1 METLNRKWNTRLVT
15 AGTYAGIVVL
25 SLAAAAPAW
34 SQTQVPP
41 RVTREINLSG
51 PRFGMTLLSPSTVDA
66 LKERNITVGPIVSQ
80 FGWQFER
87 RLYTSNEGVSALMEW
102 VPLLSGLEQGV
113 ALPSL
118 NWLVGVRT
126 ASGAEFGI
134 GPNITPVGTGLVVAA
149 GVTVRSGALNVPLNF
164 ALASSKSGVRISI
177 MTGFNI
183 RKVESARRKHSTRV
197 WKALSV
203 GRERRSEAN

>member
-1 METLNRKWNTRLVT
+1 METLNRKRNTLLVT
-15 AGTYAGIVVL
+15 AGTYASIAVL
-25 SLAAAAPAW
+25 SLAAATPAW

-51 PRFGMTLLSPSTVDA
+51 PRFGMTLLSPSTVEA
-66 LKERNITVGPIVSQ
+66 LEERGIAVGPIVSQ

-126 ASGAEFGI
+126 AGGAEFGI
-134 GPNITPVGTGLVVAA
+134 GPNVTPVGTGLVVAA
-149 GVTVRSGALNVPLNF
+149 GVTVRSGALNIPLNF

-183 RKVESARRKHSTRV
+183 RK
-197 WKALSV
+197 
-203 GRERRSEAN
+203 

>member
-15 AGTYAGIVVL
+15 AGTYAGIVML
-25 SLAAAAPAW
+25 SLAAATPAW

-51 PRFGMTLLSPSTVDA
+51 PRFGMTLLSPNTVDA

-183 RKVESARRKHSTRV
+183 RK
-197 WKALSV
+197 
-203 GRERRSEAN
+203 

>member
-41 RVTREINLSG
+41 RATREINLSG
-51 PRFGMTLLSPSTVDA
+51 PRFGMTLLSPNTVDA

-183 RKVESARRKHSTRV
+183 RK
-197 WKALSV
+197 
-203 GRERRSEAN
+203 

>member
-1 METLNRKWNTRLVT
+1 METLNRKWNMRLVT
-15 AGTYAGIVVL
+15 AGTYAGIVML
-25 SLAAAAPAW
+25 SLAAATPAW

-51 PRFGMTLLSPSTVDA
+51 PRFGMTLLSPNTVDA

-183 RKVESARRKHSTRV
+183 RK
-197 WKALSV
+197 
-203 GRERRSEAN
+203 